1 MHLVRIHV
9 KPRPQH
15 GPHQPADPT
24 DPTAVNIRRG
34 YELPTRTERVA
45 RWSSSIWHYLPFV
58 SQVSPSQNK
67 TRFSFDRNHYCNK
80 NLLNVCQLPMQLIPT
95 EIDIRSPRILIEFD
109 LHNNVYVKC
118 IDIGYILRL
127 FYRVFRKEIFFS
139 PPLSIDDNRK
149 SVHSMYTY
157 VNNNQQIM
165 KNVTRENHCHWISI
179 FLLTFDKRSRVIES
193 YSIRISFPNVS
204 LSMEACLTAI
214 LSSTYYPQ
222 RTLQKTSTINS
233 TMYIHCR
240 SNRTID

>member
-1 MHLVRIHV
+1 MALWCVCRSIFPDTFFFFFSFPFWIFSIHFHEYIDGYWSAYLNKYLAHMHLVRIHV

-67 TRFSFDRNHYCNK
+67 TRFSFDRNDYCNK

-127 FYRVFRKEIFFS
+127 FYRVFRKEIFFFSS
-139 PPLSIDDNRK
+139 PLD
-149 SVHSMYTY
+149 
-157 VNNNQQIM
+157 
-165 KNVTRENHCHWISI
+165 WW
-179 FLLTFDKRSRVIES
+179 
-193 YSIRISFPNVS
+193 
-204 LSMEACLTAI
+204 
-214 LSSTYYPQ
+214 
-222 RTLQKTSTINS
+222 
-233 TMYIHCR
+233 
-240 SNRTID
+240 